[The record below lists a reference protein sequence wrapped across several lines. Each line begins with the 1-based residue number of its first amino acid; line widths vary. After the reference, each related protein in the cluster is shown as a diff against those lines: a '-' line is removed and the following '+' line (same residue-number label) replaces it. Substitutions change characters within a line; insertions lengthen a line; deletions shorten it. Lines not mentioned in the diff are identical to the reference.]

1 MFLEVPL
8 KFIIFFHPKMIDL
21 YSVRMNNLEK
31 QKNKFEQMGF
41 VKFWLVSSLFFIM
54 FPFSLIYS
62 LVFLGPY
69 QTKEFI
75 LVLIKDYIQTLII
88 IFISLIVVIYFL
100 YNYIISFFG

>member
-1 MFLEVPL
+1 
-8 KFIIFFHPKMIDL
+8 MIDL

-41 VKFWLVSSLFFIM
+41 VKFWLVSSIFFIT
-54 FPFSLIYS
+54 FPFCLIYL
-62 LVFLGPY
+62 LVFLGPN

-100 YNYIISFFG
+100 YNYIISFFS

>member
-1 MFLEVPL
+1 
-8 KFIIFFHPKMIDL
+8 MIDL

-41 VKFWLVSSLFFIM
+41 VKFWLVSSLFFIT
-54 FPFSLIYS
+54 FPFSLICS
-62 LVFLGPY
+62 LIFLVPY

>member
-1 MFLEVPL
+1 
-8 KFIIFFHPKMIDL
+8 
-21 YSVRMNNLEK
+21 MNNLEK

-41 VKFWLVSSLFFIM
+41 VKFLFFSSLFFIT

-88 IFISLIVVIYFL
+88 IFISLMIVIYLL
-100 YNYIISFFG
+100 YNYIIYVFHFI

>member
-1 MFLEVPL
+1 
-8 KFIIFFHPKMIDL
+8 MIDL

-41 VKFWLVSSLFFIM
+41 VKFWLVSSLFFIR
-54 FPFSLIYS
+54 FPFSFIFS

-100 YNYIISFFG
+100 YNYIISFFS

>member
-1 MFLEVPL
+1 
-8 KFIIFFHPKMIDL
+8 MIDL

-41 VKFWLVSSLFFIM
+41 VKFWLVSSLFFIT
-54 FPFSLIYS
+54 FPFSLIYL

-100 YNYIISFFG
+100 YNYIISFFS

>member
-1 MFLEVPL
+1 
-8 KFIIFFHPKMIDL
+8 MIDS

-41 VKFWLVSSLFFIM
+41 VKFWLVSSIFFIT
-54 FPFSLIYS
+54 FPFSLIYL
-62 LVFLGPY
+62 LVFLGPN

-88 IFISLIVVIYFL
+88 IFLSLIVVIYFL
-100 YNYIISFFG
+100 YNYIISFFS

>member
-1 MFLEVPL
+1 
-8 KFIIFFHPKMIDL
+8 MIGL
-21 YSVRMNNLEK
+21 YSVRMGNLEK

-41 VKFWLVSSLFFIM
+41 VKFWFVSSLFFIT

-62 LVFLGPY
+62 LVFLGPH

-88 IFISLIVVIYFL
+88 IFISLMIIIYLL
-100 YNYIISFFG
+100 YNYIISVSS